1 MQGTLSEQF
10 MLTWEIVSVFGENL
24 FRATQV
30 NVYANQKQLE
40 NFNVKTILIKLQFRW
55 TTTVDEAK
63 HLKSIC
69 QNKLGRKCMQ

>member
-40 NFNVKTILIKLQFRW
+40 NFQRENYL
-55 TTTVDEAK
+55 D
-63 HLKSIC
+63 
-69 QNKLGRKCMQ
+69 

>member
-10 MLTWEIVSVFGENL
+10 VLTWEIVSVFGENL

-40 NFNVKTILIKLQFRW
+40 NFNVKTILIKLQFR
-55 TTTVDEAK
+55 
-63 HLKSIC
+63 
-69 QNKLGRKCMQ
+69 